1 MPQCGQ
7 GPGTSLATPG
17 HIGQTYNAGPP
28 ALAGRS
34 EVAAPATQQECCAVS
49 IRGAGAVSA
58 GRTAAA
64 GVLQQSWPAFSG
76 AGGSVIPS
84 L

>member
-1 MPQCGQ
+1 M
-7 GPGTSLATPG
+7 
-17 HIGQTYNAGPP
+17 YNAGPP
-28 ALAGRS
+28 VLAGGT
-34 EVAAPATQQECCAVS
+34 EAAAPPAQHECRAVS
-49 IRGAGAVSA
+49 IAGIGGDSA